1 VNRFNKILVVGSG
14 TMGHGIAQSFAQAGF
29 QVSLVDQVEQALLR
43 AGVLIKSSLSTMVEA
58 ELIQENEINS
68 ILDRIN
74 LTTNLEDA
82 AQESDLA
89 IECIIEDKEAKRDIF
104 KKLDALCPP
113 RTILASNSTFLDV
126 FEFAETSRPDKVL
139 ITHWYSPPQII
150 PLVDVVKGPK
160 TSEVSLQEVID
171 LLKQIGKKPVVFN
184 KPCTGYVV
192 SRLQVAFQRE
202 VYWLLDNGFISPENL
217 DEAAIWGLA
226 MRMMVVGICQRIDFG
241 GLDLSARTVLQAP
254 EQCTP
259 LDYKPQRLMDLVDQG
274 ALGVK
279 AGRGFYSY
287 QGRTEAEVC
296 HIRDIRLLKLLKFLQ
311 QTDIPGPIK

>member
-1 VNRFNKILVVGSG
+1 VNRIKKILVVGSG

-29 QVSLVDQVEQALLR
+29 RVSLVDQVEQALVR
-43 AGVLIKSSLSTMVEA
+43 ASALIKSSLSAMVEA
-58 ELIQENEINS
+58 ELIQENEIAT
-68 ILDRIN
+68 ILDRIT
-74 LTTNLEDA
+74 LTTHLEEAALDA
-82 AQESDLA
+82 DLA
-89 IECIIEDKEAKRDIF
+89 VECIVEDKEAKREIF

-113 RTILASNSTFLDV
+113 GTILASNSTFLNI
-126 FEFAETSRPDKVL
+126 FEFVETSRPDKVL

-150 PLVDVVKGPK
+150 PLVDVVKGTE
-160 TSEVSLQEVID
+160 TSEISLQEVVD

-192 SRLQVAFQRE
+192 SRLQIAFQRE
-202 VYWLLDNGFISPENL
+202 VYWLLDNGYISPENL

-254 EQCTP
+254 EECTP
-259 LDYKPQRLMDLVDQG
+259 LDYKPRILMDLVEQG

-279 AGRGFYSY
+279 AGRGFYNY

-311 QTDIPGPIK
+311 QTDIPGPVK